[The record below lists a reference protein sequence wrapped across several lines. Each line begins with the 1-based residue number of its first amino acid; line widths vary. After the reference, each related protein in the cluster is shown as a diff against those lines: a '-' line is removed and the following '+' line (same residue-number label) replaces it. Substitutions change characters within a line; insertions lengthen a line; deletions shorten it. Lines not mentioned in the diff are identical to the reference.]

1 MRFFPKILKL
11 ILLLQPFILITSCGQ
26 EAELNNKSTPR
37 YSMME
42 GSSCFNSRDIDDYR
56 VLDRS
61 NLIVYGRPSTKAYH
75 IEISPPA
82 TSIRGSDMI
91 SFVSWSG
98 RICGFAGDDLVI
110 PNSIYNERHSII
122 SVKQLDET
130 AQYNL
135 LVRYGKAEPIIE
147 VKPED
152 DSSPEIKRELTEG
165 ESEDQ
170 EKEIVSEQE

>member
-1 MRFFPKILKL
+1 MSSFRNNLYL
-11 ILLLQPFILITSCGQ
+11 ILLLQPVILITSCGQ
-26 EAELNNKSTPR
+26 EAELSNKSTPR
-37 YSMME
+37 YTMME
-42 GSSCFNSRDIDDYR
+42 GSSCFNSRDIEDYM

-61 NLIVYGRPSTKAYH
+61 NLIVYGRPSSRTYH

-98 RICGFAGDDLVI
+98 RICGFAGDDLLI

-122 SVKQLDET
+122 SVKRLDET

-135 LVRYGKAEPIIE
+135 LVRFGKAEPVIE
-147 VKPED
+147 VQPED
-152 DSSPEIKRELTEG
+152 DSSPEIKRELG
-165 ESEDQ
+165 EEEDQ
-170 EKEIVSEQE
+170 DKEIVSE

>member
-26 EAELNNKSTPR
+26 EAELSNKTTPR

-56 VLDRS
+56 VLNRS

-82 TSIRGSDMI
+82 TSISGSDMI

-98 RICGFAGDDLVI
+98 RICGFAGDDLLI

-122 SVKQLDET
+122 SVKRLDET

-135 LVRYGKAEPIIE
+135 LVRFGKAEPVIE
-147 VKPED
+147 VQPED
-152 DSSPEIKRELTEG
+152 DSSPEIKRELDENK
-165 ESEDQ
+165 DQ
-170 EKEIVSEQE
+170 DKEIVSE

>member
-1 MRFFPKILKL
+1 MSFFRKNIYL
-11 ILLLQPFILITSCGQ
+11 ILLLQPVILITSCGQ
-26 EAELNNKSTPR
+26 EAELSNKSTPR
-37 YSMME
+37 YTMME
-42 GSSCFNSRDIDDYR
+42 GSSCFNSRDIEDYM

-61 NLIVYGRPSTKAYH
+61 NLIVYGRPSSRAYH

-98 RICGFAGDDLVI
+98 RICGFAGDDLLI

-122 SVKQLDET
+122 SVKRLDET

-135 LVRYGKAEPIIE
+135 LVRFGKAEPVIE
-147 VKPED
+147 VQPED
-152 DSSPEIKRELTEG
+152 DSSPEIKRELG
-165 ESEDQ
+165 EDEDQ
-170 EKEIVSEQE
+170 DKEIVSE

>member
-1 MRFFPKILKL
+1 MSSFRNNLYL
-11 ILLLQPFILITSCGQ
+11 ILLLQPVILITSCGQ
-26 EAELNNKSTPR
+26 ETELSNKSTPR
-37 YSMME
+37 YTMME
-42 GSSCFNSRDIDDYR
+42 GSSCFNTRDIEDYM

-61 NLIVYGRPSTKAYH
+61 NLIVYGRPSSRAYH

-98 RICGFAGDDLVI
+98 RICGFAGDDLLI

-122 SVKQLDET
+122 SVKRLDET

-135 LVRYGKAEPIIE
+135 LVRFGKAEPVIE
-147 VKPED
+147 VQPED
-152 DSSPEIKRELTEG
+152 DSSPEIKRELG
-165 ESEDQ
+165 EDENQD
-170 EKEIVSEQE
+170 KEIVSE

>member
-1 MRFFPKILKL
+1 MSSFCNNLYL
-11 ILLLQPFILITSCGQ
+11 ILLLQPVILITSCGQ
-26 EAELNNKSTPR
+26 EAELSNKSTPR
-37 YSMME
+37 YTMME
-42 GSSCFNSRDIDDYR
+42 GSSCFNSRDIEDYM

-61 NLIVYGRPSTKAYH
+61 NLIVYGRPSSRAYH

-98 RICGFAGDDLVI
+98 RICGFAGDDLLI

-122 SVKQLDET
+122 SVKRLDET

-135 LVRYGKAEPIIE
+135 LVRFGKAEPVIE
-147 VKPED
+147 VQPED
-152 DSSPEIKRELTEG
+152 DSSPEIKRDLG
-165 ESEDQ
+165 EEEDQ
-170 EKEIVSEQE
+170 DKEIVSE

>member
-1 MRFFPKILKL
+1 MRFFPKNLKL
-11 ILLLQPFILITSCGQ
+11 ILLLQPFMLITSCGQ
-26 EAELNNKSTPR
+26 ETELSNKNTPR

-91 SFVSWSG
+91 SFASWSG
-98 RICGFAGDDLVI
+98 RICGFAGDDLLI

-122 SVKQLDET
+122 SVKRLDET

-135 LVRYGKAEPIIE
+135 LVRFGKAEPVIE
-147 VKPED
+147 VQPED
-152 DSSPEIKRELTEG
+152 DSSPEIKRELG
-165 ESEDQ
+165 EDEDQ
-170 EKEIVSEQE
+170 DKEIVSE

>member
-1 MRFFPKILKL
+1 MRFFPKNLKL
-11 ILLLQPFILITSCGQ
+11 ILLLQPFMLITSCGQ
-26 EAELNNKSTPR
+26 ETELSNKNTPR

-98 RICGFAGDDLVI
+98 RICGFAGDDLLI

-122 SVKQLDET
+122 SVKRLDET

-135 LVRYGKAEPIIE
+135 LVRFGKAEPVIE
-147 VKPED
+147 VQPED
-152 DSSPEIKRELTEG
+152 DSSPEIKRELG
-165 ESEDQ
+165 EEEDQ
-170 EKEIVSEQE
+170 DKEIVSE

>member
-1 MRFFPKILKL
+1 MSSFRNNLYL
-11 ILLLQPFILITSCGQ
+11 ILLLQPVILITSCGQ
-26 EAELNNKSTPR
+26 ETELSNRSTPR
-37 YSMME
+37 YTMME
-42 GSSCFNSRDIDDYR
+42 GSSCFNTRDIEDYM

-61 NLIVYGRPSTKAYH
+61 NLIVYGRPSSRAYH

-98 RICGFAGDDLVI
+98 RICGFAGDDLLI

-122 SVKQLDET
+122 SVKRLDET

-135 LVRYGKAEPIIE
+135 LVRFGKAEPVIE
-147 VKPED
+147 VQPED
-152 DSSPEIKRELTEG
+152 DSSPEIKRELG
-165 ESEDQ
+165 EEEDQ
-170 EKEIVSEQE
+170 DKEIVSE

>member
-1 MRFFPKILKL
+1 MSSFSNNLYL
-11 ILLLQPFILITSCGQ
+11 ILLLQPVILITSCGQ
-26 EAELNNKSTPR
+26 EAELSDKSTPR
-37 YSMME
+37 YTMME
-42 GSSCFNSRDIDDYR
+42 GSSCFNSRDIEDYM

-61 NLIVYGRPSTKAYH
+61 NLIVYGRPSSRAYH

-98 RICGFAGDDLVI
+98 RICGFAGDDLLI

-122 SVKQLDET
+122 SVKRLDET

-135 LVRYGKAEPIIE
+135 LVRFGKAEPVIE
-147 VKPED
+147 VQPED
-152 DSSPEIKRELTEG
+152 DSSPEIKRELG
-165 ESEDQ
+165 EDEDQ
-170 EKEIVSEQE
+170 DKEIVSE

>member
-1 MRFFPKILKL
+1 MSSFRNNLYL
-11 ILLLQPFILITSCGQ
+11 ILLLQPVILITSCGQ
-26 EAELNNKSTPR
+26 EAELSNKSTPR
-37 YSMME
+37 YTMME
-42 GSSCFNSRDIDDYR
+42 GSSCFNTRDIEDYM

-61 NLIVYGRPSTKAYH
+61 NLIVYGRPSSRAYH

-98 RICGFAGDDLVI
+98 RICGFAGDDLLI

-122 SVKQLDET
+122 SVKRLDET

-135 LVRYGKAEPIIE
+135 LIRFGKAEPVIE
-147 VKPED
+147 VQPED
-152 DSSPEIKRELTEG
+152 DSSPEIKRDLG
-165 ESEDQ
+165 EEEDQ
-170 EKEIVSEQE
+170 DKEIVSE

>member
-1 MRFFPKILKL
+1 MSSFRNNLYL
-11 ILLLQPFILITSCGQ
+11 ILLLQPVILITSCGQ
-26 EAELNNKSTPR
+26 ETELSNKSTPR
-37 YSMME
+37 YTMME
-42 GSSCFNSRDIDDYR
+42 GSSCFNSRDIEDYM

-61 NLIVYGRPSTKAYH
+61 NLIVYGRPSSRAYH

-98 RICGFAGDDLVI
+98 RICGFAGDDLLI

-122 SVKQLDET
+122 SVKRLDET

-135 LVRYGKAEPIIE
+135 LVRFGKAEPVIE
-147 VKPED
+147 VQPED
-152 DSSPEIKRELTEG
+152 DSSPEIKRELG
-165 ESEDQ
+165 EDEDQ
-170 EKEIVSEQE
+170 DKEIVSE

>member
-1 MRFFPKILKL
+1 MSSFRNNLYL
-11 ILLLQPFILITSCGQ
+11 ILLLQPVILITSCGQ
-26 EAELNNKSTPR
+26 EAELSNKSTPR
-37 YSMME
+37 YTMME
-42 GSSCFNSRDIDDYR
+42 GSSCFNSRDIEDYM

-61 NLIVYGRPSTKAYH
+61 NLIVYGRPSSRAYH

-98 RICGFAGDDLVI
+98 RICGFAGDDLLI

-122 SVKQLDET
+122 SVKRLDET

-135 LVRYGKAEPIIE
+135 LIRFGKAEPVIE
-147 VKPED
+147 VQPED
-152 DSSPEIKRELTEG
+152 DSSPEIKRELG
-165 ESEDQ
+165 EDEDQ
-170 EKEIVSEQE
+170 DKEIVSE

>member
-1 MRFFPKILKL
+1 MSSFRNNLYL
-11 ILLLQPFILITSCGQ
+11 ILLLQPVILITSCGQ
-26 EAELNNKSTPR
+26 EAELSNKSTPR
-37 YSMME
+37 YTMME
-42 GSSCFNSRDIDDYR
+42 GSSCFNSRDIEDYM

-61 NLIVYGRPSTKAYH
+61 NLIVYGRPSSRAYH

-98 RICGFAGDDLVI
+98 RICGFAGDDLLI

-122 SVKQLDET
+122 SVKRLDET

-135 LVRYGKAEPIIE
+135 LVRFGKAEPVIE
-147 VKPED
+147 VQPED
-152 DSSPEIKRELTEG
+152 DSSPEIKRDLDEE
-165 ESEDQ
+165 EDQ
-170 EKEIVSEQE
+170 DKEIVSE

>member
-1 MRFFPKILKL
+1 M
-11 ILLLQPFILITSCGQ
+11 LITSCGQ
-26 EAELNNKSTPR
+26 ETELSNKNTPR

-82 TSIRGSDMI
+82 SSIRGSDMI
-91 SFVSWSG
+91 SFISWSG

-152 DSSPEIKRELTEG
+152 DSSPEIKRELTED

-170 EKEIVSEQE
+170 EKEIVSE

>member
-1 MRFFPKILKL
+1 MSSFRNNLYL
-11 ILLLQPFILITSCGQ
+11 ILLLQPVILITSCGQ
-26 EAELNNKSTPR
+26 ESELSNKSTPR
-37 YSMME
+37 YTMME
-42 GSSCFNSRDIDDYR
+42 GSSCFNSRDIEDYM

-61 NLIVYGRPSTKAYH
+61 NLIVYGRPSSRAYH

-98 RICGFAGDDLVI
+98 RICGFAGDDLLI

-122 SVKQLDET
+122 SVKRLDET

-135 LVRYGKAEPIIE
+135 LVRFGKAEPVIE
-147 VKPED
+147 VQPED
-152 DSSPEIKRELTEG
+152 DSSPEIKRELG
-165 ESEDQ
+165 EEEDQ
-170 EKEIVSEQE
+170 DKEIVSE

>member
-1 MRFFPKILKL
+1 MSSFRNNLYL
-11 ILLLQPFILITSCGQ
+11 ILLLQPVILITSCGQ
-26 EAELNNKSTPR
+26 EAELSNKSTPR
-37 YSMME
+37 YTMME
-42 GSSCFNSRDIDDYR
+42 GSSCFNSRDIEDYI

-61 NLIVYGRPSTKAYH
+61 NLIVYGRPSSRAYH

-98 RICGFAGDDLVI
+98 RICGFAGDDLLI

-122 SVKQLDET
+122 SVKRLDET

-135 LVRYGKAEPIIE
+135 LVRFGKAEPVIE
-147 VKPED
+147 VQPED
-152 DSSPEIKRELTEG
+152 DSSPEIKRELG
-165 ESEDQ
+165 EDEDQ
-170 EKEIVSEQE
+170 DKEIVSE

>member
-1 MRFFPKILKL
+1 MSSFRNNLYL
-11 ILLLQPFILITSCGQ
+11 ILLLQPVIIITSCGQ
-26 EAELNNKSTPR
+26 EAELSNKSTPR
-37 YSMME
+37 YTMME
-42 GSSCFNSRDIDDYR
+42 GSSCFNSRDIEDYM

-61 NLIVYGRPSTKAYH
+61 NLIVYGRPSSRAYH

-98 RICGFAGDDLVI
+98 RICGFAGDDLLI

-122 SVKQLDET
+122 SVKRLDET

-135 LVRYGKAEPIIE
+135 LVRFGKAEPVIE
-147 VKPED
+147 VQPED
-152 DSSPEIKRELTEG
+152 DSSPEIKRELG
-165 ESEDQ
+165 EEEDQ
-170 EKEIVSEQE
+170 DKEIVSE

>member
-1 MRFFPKILKL
+1 MSSFRNNLYL
-11 ILLLQPFILITSCGQ
+11 ILLLQPIILITSCGQ
-26 EAELNNKSTPR
+26 EAELSNKSTPR
-37 YSMME
+37 YTMME
-42 GSSCFNSRDIDDYR
+42 GSSCFNSRDIEDYM

-61 NLIVYGRPSTKAYH
+61 NLIVYGRPSSRAYH

-98 RICGFAGDDLVI
+98 RICGFAGDDLLI

-122 SVKQLDET
+122 SVKRLDET

-135 LVRYGKAEPIIE
+135 LVRFGKAEPVIE
-147 VKPED
+147 VQPED
-152 DSSPEIKRELTEG
+152 DSSPEIKRELG
-165 ESEDQ
+165 EEEDQ
-170 EKEIVSEQE
+170 DKEIVSE

>member
-1 MRFFPKILKL
+1 MSSFRNNLYL
-11 ILLLQPFILITSCGQ
+11 ILLLQPVILITSCGQ
-26 EAELNNKSTPR
+26 EAELSNKSTPR
-37 YSMME
+37 YTMME
-42 GSSCFNSRDIDDYR
+42 GSSCFNSRDIEDYM

-61 NLIVYGRPSTKAYH
+61 NLIVYGRPSSRAYH

-98 RICGFAGDDLVI
+98 RICGFAGDDLLI

-122 SVKQLDET
+122 SVKRLDET

-135 LVRYGKAEPIIE
+135 LVRFGKAEPVIE
-147 VKPED
+147 AQPED
-152 DSSPEIKRELTEG
+152 DSSPEIKRDLDDE
-165 ESEDQ
+165 EDQ
-170 EKEIVSEQE
+170 DKEIVS

>member
-1 MRFFPKILKL
+1 MSSFRNNLYL
-11 ILLLQPFILITSCGQ
+11 ILLLQPVILITSCGQ
-26 EAELNNKSTPR
+26 EAELSDKSTPR
-37 YSMME
+37 YTMME
-42 GSSCFNSRDIDDYR
+42 GSSCFNSRDIEDYM

-61 NLIVYGRPSTKAYH
+61 NLIVYGRPSSRAYH

-98 RICGFAGDDLVI
+98 RICGFAGDDLLI

-122 SVKQLDET
+122 SVKRLDET

-135 LVRYGKAEPIIE
+135 LVRFGKAEPVIE
-147 VKPED
+147 VQPED
-152 DSSPEIKRELTEG
+152 DSSPEIKRELG
-165 ESEDQ
+165 EEEDQ
-170 EKEIVSEQE
+170 DKEIVSE

>member
-1 MRFFPKILKL
+1 MNSFRNNLYL
-11 ILLLQPFILITSCGQ
+11 ILLLQPVILITSCGQ
-26 EAELNNKSTPR
+26 ETELSNKSTPR
-37 YSMME
+37 YTMME
-42 GSSCFNSRDIDDYR
+42 GSSCSNTRDIEDYM

-61 NLIVYGRPSTKAYH
+61 NLIVYGRPSSRAYH

-98 RICGFAGDDLVI
+98 RICGFAGDDLLI

-122 SVKQLDET
+122 SVKRLDET

-135 LVRYGKAEPIIE
+135 LVRFGKAEPVIE
-147 VKPED
+147 VQPED
-152 DSSPEIKRELTEG
+152 DSSPEIKRELG
-165 ESEDQ
+165 EDEDQ
-170 EKEIVSEQE
+170 DKEIVSE

>member
-1 MRFFPKILKL
+1 MSSFRNNLYL
-11 ILLLQPFILITSCGQ
+11 ILLLQPVILITSCGQ
-26 EAELNNKSTPR
+26 ETELSNKSTPR
-37 YSMME
+37 YTMME
-42 GSSCFNSRDIDDYR
+42 GSSCFNSRDIEDYM

-61 NLIVYGRPSTKAYH
+61 NLIVYGRPSSRAYH

-98 RICGFAGDDLVI
+98 RICGFAGDDLLI

-122 SVKQLDET
+122 SVKRLDET

-135 LVRYGKAEPIIE
+135 LIRFGKAEPVIE
-147 VKPED
+147 VQPED
-152 DSSPEIKRELTEG
+152 DSSPEIKRELG
-165 ESEDQ
+165 EDEDQ
-170 EKEIVSEQE
+170 DKEIVSE

>member
-1 MRFFPKILKL
+1 MSSFSNNLYL
-11 ILLLQPFILITSCGQ
+11 ILLLQPVILITSCGQ
-26 EAELNNKSTPR
+26 EAELSNKSTPR
-37 YSMME
+37 YTMME
-42 GSSCFNSRDIDDYR
+42 GSSCFNSRDIEDYM

-61 NLIVYGRPSTKAYH
+61 NLIVYGRPSSRAYH

-98 RICGFAGDDLVI
+98 RICGFAGDDLLI

-122 SVKQLDET
+122 SVKRLDET

-135 LVRYGKAEPIIE
+135 LVRFGKAEPVIE
-147 VKPED
+147 VQPED
-152 DSSPEIKRELTEG
+152 DSSPEIKRELG
-165 ESEDQ
+165 EEEDQ
-170 EKEIVSEQE
+170 DKEIVSE